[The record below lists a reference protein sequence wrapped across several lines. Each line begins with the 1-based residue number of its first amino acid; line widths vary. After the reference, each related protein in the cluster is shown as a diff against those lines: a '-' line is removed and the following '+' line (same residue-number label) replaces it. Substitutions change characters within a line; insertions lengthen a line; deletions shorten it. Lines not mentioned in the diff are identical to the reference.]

1 MFDLG
6 EGLKKV
12 FLAGVGAVALTAEK
26 SKQIADQLVAKG
38 GLTVEQGKV
47 LNEELKRKATDRLN
61 EMIKVTVVTQTTDA
75 DGGVTAESSRD
86 VPASEAVEEVIRKID
101 AFTPEEIQKLREK
114 LFPDGAR
121 PQDGSASGDQD
132 GGCCCGEPE
141 A

>member
-38 GLTVEQGKV
+38 ELTVEQGKV

-114 LFPDGAR
+114 LFPDGAP

-132 GGCCCGEPE
+132 GGCCCGESE

>member
-38 GLTVEQGKV
+38 ELTVEQGKV

>member
-38 GLTVEQGKV
+38 ELTVEQGKV

-132 GGCCCGEPE
+132 GGCCCGESE

>member
-38 GLTVEQGKV
+38 ELTVEQGKV

-132 GGCCCGEPE
+132 GGCYCGEPE

>member
-38 GLTVEQGKV
+38 ELTVEQGKV

-114 LFPDGAR
+114 LFPNGAR

>member
-1 MFDLG
+1 M
-6 EGLKKV
+6 
-12 FLAGVGAVALTAEK
+12 
-26 SKQIADQLVAKG
+26 
-38 GLTVEQGKV
+38 

-114 LFPDGAR
+114 LFPNGAR